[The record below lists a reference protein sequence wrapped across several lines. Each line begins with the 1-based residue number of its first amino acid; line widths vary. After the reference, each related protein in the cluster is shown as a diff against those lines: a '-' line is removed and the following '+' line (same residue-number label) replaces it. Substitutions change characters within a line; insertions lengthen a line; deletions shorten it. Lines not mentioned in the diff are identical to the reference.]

1 MSREDRRFP
10 WVLTASALT
19 AIAVLVGLGVW
30 QLQRLAWKEALL
42 AKIAALGS
50 APARP
55 LPGVL
60 AQAAPV
66 DFMRASA
73 ACAAGPQPAATLY
86 RYAVRDG
93 RIGWRLLGVCHL
105 AAGRYDGI
113 VLDRGVVERLMGA
126 TSPVA
131 AMFRPAGEVI
141 GVLRSPGGTPML
153 GPALMEEGQGFAA
166 WRVLDR
172 SSLAQIAG
180 EGGLE
185 RPAPYIL
192 AVEHE
197 TPPAP
202 GLAPA
207 ALPGDIPNN
216 HLVYALTWFA
226 LAVIL
231 AWFYG
236 AMLVGRLRR

>member
-1 MSREDRRFP
+1 MSGGDRRFP

-19 AIAVLVGLGVW
+19 AVVLLSGLGVW
-30 QLQRLAWKEALL
+30 QVQRLAWKEALL
-42 AKIAALGS
+42 AEIAALAN
-50 APARP
+50 APPRP
-55 LPGVL
+55 LAVVL
-60 AQAAPV
+60 AAAPSAA
-66 DFMRASA
+66 FMRASA
-73 ACAAGPQPAATLY
+73 ACATGPQPADTLY

-105 AAGRYDGI
+105 AAGPYDGI
-113 VLDRGVVERLMGA
+113 VLDRGVVERLMGD

-131 AMFRPAGEVI
+131 ASFPAAAAVT
-141 GVLRSPGGTPML
+141 GVLRSPGARPML
-153 GPALMEEGQGFAA
+153 GPALMEEGRGFAA
-166 WRVLDR
+166 WRVLDPP
-172 SSLAQIAG
+172 SLAQIASQ
-180 EGGLE
+180 GGVT

-197 TPPAP
+197 TPPAQ
-202 GLAPA
+202 GLVPA
-207 ALPGDIPNN
+207 ALPEDIPNN

-226 LAVIL
+226 LAIIL